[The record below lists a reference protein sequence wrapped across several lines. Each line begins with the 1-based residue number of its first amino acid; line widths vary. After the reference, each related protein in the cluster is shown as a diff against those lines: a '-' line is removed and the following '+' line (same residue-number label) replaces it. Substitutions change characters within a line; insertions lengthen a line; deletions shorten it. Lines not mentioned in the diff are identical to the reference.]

1 MIERRIEITEEMMRG
16 AESYLS
22 LTAKEAIVRTVLPG
36 CVKRIFDYDYDK
48 GEYQTETDDLPTT
61 MPMYGEDT
69 AFKSRVVLGTVLHFY
84 LGLDIGENLSIEPD
98 MYDQYAGS
106 HIMNQIERFK
116 ANPELKAKAFDMLA
130 DIRDFEKRL
139 NCAVYSL
146 LQLKND
152 VGGRVLAALSAM
164 MSQEALENVI
174 RATSEAQAG
183 IAEEKERQDAFIE
196 SLEEQ
201 EGDGDEQRAE

>member
-1 MIERRIEITEEMMRG
+1 MSERRFEITEDMMRK

-22 LTAKEAIVRTVLPG
+22 LSAKEAIVQTVLPG
-36 CVKRIFDYDYDK
+36 CVKRIFDYDYEKDT
-48 GEYQTETDDLPTT
+48 YQTKEDDLPTT

-84 LGLDIGENLSIEPD
+84 LGIDIGENLSIEPD
-98 MYDQYAGS
+98 VYDLYAGS
-106 HIMNQIERFK
+106 HVMNQIERFK
-116 ANPELKAKAFDMLA
+116 ANPELKSKSFDMLA

-152 VGGRVLAALSAM
+152 VGGRVLNALGVM

-174 RATSEAQAG
+174 HATNEAQKGMEA
-183 IAEEKERQDAFIE
+183 EKEKQDAFID
-196 SLEEQ
+196 SLEAGE
-201 EGDGDEQRAE
+201 

>member
-1 MIERRIEITEEMMRG
+1 
-16 AESYLS
+16 
-22 LTAKEAIVRTVLPG
+22 
-36 CVKRIFDYDYDK
+36 
-48 GEYQTETDDLPTT
+48 

-69 AFKSRVVLGTVLHFY
+69 AFKSRVVMGTVLHFY
-84 LGLDIGENLSIEPD
+84 LGIDIGENLSIEPD

-116 ANPELKAKAFDMLA
+116 ANPELKSKSFDMLA

-152 VGGRVLAALSAM
+152 VGGRVLNALGVM
-164 MSQEALENVI
+164 MSQEALESVI
-174 RATSEAQAG
+174 RATNEAQQG
-183 IAEEKERQDAFIE
+183 MQAEQQKQDAFIDG
-196 SLEEQ
+196 LEAGE
-201 EGDGDEQRAE
+201 

>member
-1 MIERRIEITEEMMRG
+1 MSERRFELTEDMMRK

-22 LTAKEAIVRTVLPG
+22 LSAKEAIVQTVLPG
-36 CVKRIFDYDYDK
+36 CVKRIFDYDYEKDA
-48 GEYQTETDDLPTT
+48 YQTKEDDLPTT

-69 AFKSRVVLGTVLHFY
+69 AFKSRVVMGTVLHFY
-84 LGLDIGENLSIEPD
+84 LGIDIGENLSIEPEV
-98 MYDQYAGS
+98 YDLYAGS

-116 ANPELKAKAFDMLA
+116 ANPELKSKSFDMLA

-152 VGGRVLAALSAM
+152 VGGRVLNALGVM

-174 RATSEAQAG
+174 RATNEAQQG
-183 IAEEKERQDAFIE
+183 MQAEQQRQDAFID
-196 SLEEQ
+196 SLEAGE
-201 EGDGDEQRAE
+201 

>member
-1 MIERRIEITEEMMRG
+1 MSERRFEITEDMMRK

-22 LTAKEAIVRTVLPG
+22 LTAKEAIVQTVLPG
-36 CVKRIFDYDYDK
+36 CVKRIFDYDYEKDA
-48 GEYQTETDDLPTT
+48 YQTKEDDLPTT

-69 AFKSRVVLGTVLHFY
+69 AFKSRVVMGTVLHFY
-84 LGLDIGENLSIEPD
+84 LGIDIGENLSIEPD
-98 MYDQYAGS
+98 VYDLYAGS

-116 ANPELKAKAFDMLA
+116 ANPELKSKSFDMLA

-152 VGGRVLAALSAM
+152 VGGRVLNALGAM

-174 RATSEAQAG
+174 RATNEAQKGMEA
-183 IAEEKERQDAFIE
+183 EKEKQDAFIE
-196 SLEEQ
+196 SLEAGE
-201 EGDGDEQRAE
+201 

>member
-1 MIERRIEITEEMMRG
+1 MSERRFEITEDMMRK

-22 LTAKEAIVRTVLPG
+22 LSAKEAIVQTVLPG
-36 CVKRIFDYDYDK
+36 CVKRIFDYDYEK
-48 GEYQTETDDLPTT
+48 AAYQTKEDDLPTT

-84 LGLDIGENLSIEPD
+84 LGIDIGENLSIEPD
-98 MYDQYAGS
+98 VYDLYAGS
-106 HIMNQIERFK
+106 HVMNQIERFK
-116 ANPELKAKAFDMLA
+116 ANPELKSKAFDMLA

-152 VGGRVLAALSAM
+152 VGGRVLNALGVM

-174 RATSEAQAG
+174 RATNEAQQG
-183 IAEEKERQDAFIE
+183 MQAEKQKQDAFID
-196 SLEEQ
+196 SLEAGE
-201 EGDGDEQRAE
+201 

>member
-1 MIERRIEITEEMMRG
+1 MSERRFELTEDMMRK

-22 LTAKEAIVRTVLPG
+22 LSAKEAIVQTVLPG
-36 CVKRIFDYDYDK
+36 CVKRIFDYDYEKDA
-48 GEYQTETDDLPTT
+48 YQTKGDDLPTT

-69 AFKSRVVLGTVLHFY
+69 AFKSRVVMGTVLHFY
-84 LGLDIGENLSIEPD
+84 LGIDIGENLSIEPD
-98 MYDQYAGS
+98 VYDLYAGS
-106 HIMNQIERFK
+106 HIMNQIERYK
-116 ANPELKAKAFDMLA
+116 ANPELKSKSFDMLA

-152 VGGRVLAALSAM
+152 MAGRVLTALGTM

-174 RATSEAQAG
+174 RATNEAQQG
-183 IAEEKERQDAFIE
+183 IAAEREKQDEFID
-196 SLEEQ
+196 SLEAGE
-201 EGDGDEQRAE
+201 EA

>member
-1 MIERRIEITEEMMRG
+1 MSERRFELTEDMMRK

-22 LTAKEAIVRTVLPG
+22 LSAKEAIVQTVLPG
-36 CVKRIFDYDYDK
+36 CVKRIFDYDYEKDA
-48 GEYQTETDDLPTT
+48 YQTKEDDLPTT

-69 AFKSRVVLGTVLHFY
+69 AFKSRVVMGTVLHFY
-84 LGLDIGENLSIEPD
+84 LGIDIGENLSIEPD
-98 MYDQYAGS
+98 VYDLYAGS

-116 ANPELKAKAFDMLA
+116 ANPELKSKSFDMLA

-152 VGGRVLAALSAM
+152 VGGRVLNALGVM

-174 RATSEAQAG
+174 RATNEAQQG
-183 IAEEKERQDAFIE
+183 MQAEQQKQDAFID
-196 SLEEQ
+196 SLEAGE
-201 EGDGDEQRAE
+201 

>member
-1 MIERRIEITEEMMRG
+1 MSERRFELTEDMMRK

-22 LTAKEAIVRTVLPG
+22 LHAKETIVRTVLPG
-36 CVKRIFDYDYDK
+36 CVKRIFDYDYQKD
-48 GEYQTETDDLPTT
+48 EYKTAADDLPTT

-69 AFKSRVVLGTVLHFY
+69 EFKSRVVLGTVLHYY
-84 LGLDIGENLSIEPD
+84 LGLDIGETLSIDTEL
-98 MYDQYAGS
+98 YDNYAGS

-116 ANPELKAKAFDMLA
+116 ANPEFKSKAFDMLA

-152 VGGRVLAALSAM
+152 VGGRVLNALGVM

-174 RATSEAQAG
+174 RATNEAQQG
-183 IAEEKERQDAFIE
+183 IAEERERQDEFIE
-196 SLEEQ
+196 SLEASETK
-201 EGDGDEQRAE
+201 

>member
-1 MIERRIEITEEMMRG
+1 MSERRFELTEDMMRK

-22 LTAKEAIVRTVLPG
+22 LSAKEAIVQTVLPG
-36 CVKRIFDYDYDK
+36 CVKRIFDYDYEKDA
-48 GEYQTETDDLPTT
+48 YQTKEDDLPTT

-69 AFKSRVVLGTVLHFY
+69 AFKSRVVMGTVLHFY
-84 LGLDIGENLSIEPD
+84 LGIDIGENLSIEPD
-98 MYDQYAGS
+98 VYDLYAGS
-106 HIMNQIERFK
+106 HIMNQIERYK
-116 ANPELKAKAFDMLA
+116 ANPELKSKSFDMLA

-152 VGGRVLAALSAM
+152 VGGRVLNALGVM

-174 RATSEAQAG
+174 RATNEAQQG
-183 IAEEKERQDAFIE
+183 MQAEQQKQDAFID
-196 SLEEQ
+196 SLEAGE
-201 EGDGDEQRAE
+201 

>member
-1 MIERRIEITEEMMRG
+1 MSERRFELTEDMMRK

-22 LTAKEAIVRTVLPG
+22 LSAKEAIVQTVLPG
-36 CVKRIFDYDYDK
+36 CVKRIFDYDYEKDA
-48 GEYQTETDDLPTT
+48 YQTKEDDLPTT

-69 AFKSRVVLGTVLHFY
+69 AFKSRVVMGTVLHFY
-84 LGLDIGENLSIEPD
+84 LGIDIGENLSIEPD
-98 MYDQYAGS
+98 VYDLYAGS

-116 ANPELKAKAFDMLA
+116 ANPELKSKSFDMLA

-152 VGGRVLAALSAM
+152 VGGRVLNALGVM
-164 MSQEALENVI
+164 MSQDALENVI
-174 RATSEAQAG
+174 RATNEAQQG
-183 IAEEKERQDAFIE
+183 MQAEQQKQDAFID
-196 SLEEQ
+196 SLEAGE
-201 EGDGDEQRAE
+201 

>member
-1 MIERRIEITEEMMRG
+1 MSERRFEITEDMMRK

-22 LTAKEAIVRTVLPG
+22 LSAKEAIVQTVLPG
-36 CVKRIFDYDYDK
+36 CVKRIFDYDYEKDA
-48 GEYQTETDDLPTT
+48 YQTKEDDLPTT

-84 LGLDIGENLSIEPD
+84 LGIDIGENLSIEPD
-98 MYDQYAGS
+98 VYDLYAGS

-116 ANPELKAKAFDMLA
+116 ANPELKSKSFDMLA

-152 VGGRVLAALSAM
+152 VGGRVLNALGVM

-174 RATSEAQAG
+174 RATNEAQKGMEA
-183 IAEEKERQDAFIE
+183 EKEKQDAFIE
-196 SLEEQ
+196 SLEAGE
-201 EGDGDEQRAE
+201 

>member
-1 MIERRIEITEEMMRG
+1 MSERRFELTEDMMRK

-22 LTAKEAIVRTVLPG
+22 LSAKEAIVQTVLPG
-36 CVKRIFDYDYDK
+36 CVKRIFDYDYEKDA
-48 GEYQTETDDLPTT
+48 YQTKEDDLPTT

-69 AFKSRVVLGTVLHFY
+69 AFKSRVVMGTVLHFY
-84 LGLDIGENLSIEPD
+84 LGIDIGENLSIEPEV
-98 MYDQYAGS
+98 YDLYAGS
-106 HIMNQIERFK
+106 HIMNQIERYK
-116 ANPELKAKAFDMLA
+116 ANPELKSKSFDMLA

-152 VGGRVLAALSAM
+152 VGGRVLNALGMM

-174 RATSEAQAG
+174 RATNEAQQG
-183 IAEEKERQDAFIE
+183 MQAEQQKQDAFID
-196 SLEEQ
+196 SLEAGE
-201 EGDGDEQRAE
+201 

>member
-1 MIERRIEITEEMMRG
+1 MSERRFELTENMMRD

-22 LTAKEAIVRTVLPG
+22 LRAKEAIVRTVLPG
-36 CVKRIFDYDYDK
+36 CVKRIFDYDYEKD
-48 GEYQTETDDLPTT
+48 EYQTQENDLPTT

-69 AFKSRVVLGTVLHFY
+69 EFKSRVVLGTVLHYY
-84 LGLDIGENLSIEPD
+84 LGLDIGENLSIDAE

-116 ANPELKAKAFDMLA
+116 ANPELKSKSFDMLA

-152 VGGRVLAALSAM
+152 MAGRVLTALGTM

-174 RATSEAQAG
+174 RATNEAQQG
-183 IAEEKERQDAFIE
+183 IAAEREKQDEFIE
-196 SLEEQ
+196 SLEAGE
-201 EGDGDEQRAE
+201 EA

>member
-1 MIERRIEITEEMMRG
+1 MSERRFEITEDMMRK

-22 LTAKEAIVRTVLPG
+22 LSAKEAIVQTVLPG
-36 CVKRIFDYDYDK
+36 CVKRIFDYDYEKDA
-48 GEYQTETDDLPTT
+48 YQTKEDDLPTT

-84 LGLDIGENLSIEPD
+84 LDIDIGENLSIEPD
-98 MYDQYAGS
+98 VYDLYAGS
-106 HIMNQIERFK
+106 HVMNQIERFK
-116 ANPELKAKAFDMLA
+116 ANPELKSKSFDMLA

-152 VGGRVLAALSAM
+152 VGGRVLNALGVT

-174 RATSEAQAG
+174 RATNEAQQG
-183 IAEEKERQDAFIE
+183 MQAEQQKQDAFID
-196 SLEEQ
+196 SLEAGE
-201 EGDGDEQRAE
+201 ET